1 MKNNIFDLTGQV
13 ALVAGGSSGLGLQFA
28 KAMANAGANVAIVA
42 RRTDRLEKNAKEIA
56 AEYGVE
62 VYPHYLDLCDSKSVT
77 KCVRN
82 RPEGVFIFAHVRES
96 AGALPCVGR
105 RFVLSCA

>member
-77 KCVRN
+77 KCVTSLRTSARSTFWSTPAAPAVPATR
-82 RPEGVFIFAHVRES
+82 RP
-96 AGALPCVGR
+96 
-105 RFVLSCA
+105 